1 MKYLESLLPVLQ
13 WRQNYKIGDLR
24 ADMIAGVVVLFITIP
39 QVIAYAFLAGLP
51 PETGLYAS
59 IAALLC
65 YAAFGSSRTLAVGP
79 TAILAMMTLE
89 ATSSYGTPGTEEYTQ
104 LAIKLG
110 LVTGLVL
117 IALRI
122 VNFGAVINFLSHAVV
137 TGFIS
142 AAAILIITNQLP
154 AMLGTGTAPD
164 SSMWGVLNHL
174 IDSSGHVN
182 LAVVLIA
189 GGAFALLV
197 FCRSYLEAILLKMG
211 IHGHI
216 ANNLAKSA
224 PMYAVVIGVIITAIY
239 DLDITSSVPVV
250 GSIPTDLP
258 VLALVSI
265 TLEEIQTLFPSALLI
280 AMVVFMESTSVG
292 TAMASKK
299 RQKIE
304 PNQELV
310 GLGLANIGASLAGG
324 FPVAGSFART
334 VVNFSS
340 GAVTPV
346 ASVITALLVIMTLVW
361 FAPLF
366 YYLPRAV
373 LAAIIIISAW
383 QLIDI
388 PVIRRIFAFN
398 FIDAVTFCC
407 TFFAVLTLGVEMG
420 ILVGIAISFVLLIR
434 SSSLPHIVIVGRM
447 GESEHFRNVDRFE
460 TRTSPEVL
468 AMRVDQSI
476 YFVNTRFIENF
487 MMKSVSDAP
496 DVKHVVLICTATNF
510 IDTSGLEML
519 EHLCDNLHE
528 MGVTLHL
535 AEVKSAVMDKLKLTD
550 FSEHMR
556 GNIYFTTDLA
566 MKDLAGI

>member
-1 MKYLESLLPVLQ
+1 
-13 WRQNYKIGDLR
+13 
-24 ADMIAGVVVLFITIP
+24 MIAGVVVLFITVP

-51 PETGLYAS
+51 PEAGLYAS

-89 ATSSYGTPGTEEYTQ
+89 ATSSQALPGTEEYVQ

-117 IALRI
+117 IALRLI
-122 VNFGAVINFLSHAVV
+122 NFGAVINFLSHAVV

-154 AMLGTGTAPD
+154 AILGTGAAPEN
-164 SSMWGVLNHL
+164 SMWGVLRHL
-174 IDSSGHVN
+174 ANSPGDIN
-182 LAVVLIA
+182 LVVMLIA

-197 FCRSYLEAILLKMG
+197 FCRSFFEAVLLKMG
-211 IHGHI
+211 VPGQV
-216 ANNLAKSA
+216 ANNLVKSA
-224 PMYAVVIGVIITAIY
+224 PMYAVITGIIITAVY
-239 DLDITSSVPVV
+239 ELDVTSGVPVV
-250 GSIPTDLP
+250 GSIPSDLP
-258 VLALVSI
+258 ALALVSI
-265 TLEEIQTLFPSALLI
+265 TLQEIQTLFPSALLI

-292 TAMASKK
+292 TAMASKR

-310 GLGLANIGASLAGG
+310 GLGLANIGASLSGG

-346 ASVITALLVIMTLVW
+346 ASVITAVLVMVTLVW
-361 FAPLF
+361 FAPFF

-373 LAAIIIISAW
+373 LAAIIVISAW
-383 QLIDI
+383 QLIDV
-388 PVIRRIFAFN
+388 PVIKRIFTFN
-398 FIDAVTFCC
+398 LIDTITFCC
-407 TFFAVLTLGVEMG
+407 TFLAVLSLGVEMG

-434 SSSLPHIVIVGRM
+434 SSSVPHIIIVGRM
-447 GESEHFRNVDRFE
+447 GDSEHFRNVERFD
-460 TRTSPEVL
+460 TRTSPDVL
-468 AMRVDQSI
+468 AMRIDQSI
-476 YFVNTRFIENF
+476 YFVNTRYIESF
-487 MMKSVSDAP
+487 VLKSVAESP
-496 DVKHVVLICTATNF
+496 DVKHVILICTATNF

-528 MGVTLHL
+528 VGVTLHL
-535 AEVKSAVMDKLKLTD
+535 AEVKSAVMDKLKHTD

-556 GNIYFTTDLA
+556 GKIYFTTDLA
-566 MKDLAGI
+566 MKELAGV

>member
-1 MKYLESLLPVLQ
+1 MKYLVSLLPVLSWGQ
-13 WRQNYKIGDLR
+13 DYKMGDLR
-24 ADMIAGVVVLFITIP
+24 SDMIAGVVVLFITVP

-51 PETGLYAS
+51 PEAGLYAS

-89 ATSSYGTPGTEEYTQ
+89 ATSSQALPGTEEYVQ

-117 IALRI
+117 IALRLI
-122 VNFGAVINFLSHAVV
+122 NFGAVINFLSHAVV

-154 AMLGTGTAPD
+154 AILGTGAAPEN
-164 SSMWGVLNHL
+164 SMWGVLRHL
-174 IDSSGHVN
+174 ANSPGDIN
-182 LAVVLIA
+182 LVVMLIA

-197 FCRSYLEAILLKMG
+197 FCRSFFEAVLLKMG
-211 IHGHI
+211 VPGQV
-216 ANNLAKSA
+216 ANNLVKSA
-224 PMYAVVIGVIITAIY
+224 PMYAVITGIIITAVY
-239 DLDITSSVPVV
+239 ELDVTSGVPVV
-250 GSIPTDLP
+250 GSIPSDLP
-258 VLALVSI
+258 ALALVSI
-265 TLEEIQTLFPSALLI
+265 TLQEIQTLFPSALLI

-292 TAMASKK
+292 TAMASKR

-310 GLGLANIGASLAGG
+310 GLGLANIGASLSGG

-346 ASVITALLVIMTLVW
+346 ASVITAVLVMVTLVW
-361 FAPLF
+361 FAPFF

-373 LAAIIIISAW
+373 LAAIIVISAW
-383 QLIDI
+383 QLIDV
-388 PVIRRIFAFN
+388 PVIKRIFTFN
-398 FIDAVTFCC
+398 LIDTITFCC
-407 TFFAVLTLGVEMG
+407 TFLAVLSLGVEMG

-434 SSSLPHIVIVGRM
+434 SSSVPHIIIVGRM
-447 GESEHFRNVDRFE
+447 GDSEHFRNVERFD
-460 TRTSPEVL
+460 TRTSPDVL
-468 AMRVDQSI
+468 AMRIDQSI
-476 YFVNTRFIENF
+476 YFVNTRYIESF
-487 MMKSVSDAP
+487 VLKSVAESP
-496 DVKHVVLICTATNF
+496 DVKHVILICTATNF

-528 MGVTLHL
+528 VGVTLHL
-535 AEVKSAVMDKLKLTD
+535 AEVKSAVMDKLKHTD

-556 GNIYFTTDLA
+556 GKIYFTTDLA
-566 MKDLAGI
+566 MKELAGV

>member
-1 MKYLESLLPVLQ
+1 LKYLVSLLPVLSWGQ
-13 WRQNYKIGDLR
+13 DYKMGDLR
-24 ADMIAGVVVLFITIP
+24 SDMIAGVVVLFITVP

-51 PETGLYAS
+51 PEAGLYAS

-89 ATSSYGTPGTEEYTQ
+89 ATSSQALPGTEEYVQ

-117 IALRI
+117 IALRLI
-122 VNFGAVINFLSHAVV
+122 NFGAVINFLSHAVV

-154 AMLGTGTAPD
+154 AILGTGAAPEN
-164 SSMWGVLNHL
+164 SMWGVLRHL
-174 IDSSGHVN
+174 ANSPGDIN
-182 LAVVLIA
+182 LVVMLIA

-197 FCRSYLEAILLKMG
+197 FCRSFFEAVLLKMG
-211 IHGHI
+211 VPGQV
-216 ANNLAKSA
+216 ANNLVKSA
-224 PMYAVVIGVIITAIY
+224 PMYAVITGIIITAVY
-239 DLDITSSVPVV
+239 ELDVTSGVPVV
-250 GSIPTDLP
+250 GSIPSDLP
-258 VLALVSI
+258 ALALVSI
-265 TLEEIQTLFPSALLI
+265 TLQEIQTLFPSALLI

-292 TAMASKK
+292 TAMASKR

-310 GLGLANIGASLAGG
+310 GLGLANIGASLSGG

-346 ASVITALLVIMTLVW
+346 ASVITAVLVMVTLVW
-361 FAPLF
+361 FAPFF

-373 LAAIIIISAW
+373 LAAIIVISAW
-383 QLIDI
+383 QLIDV
-388 PVIRRIFAFN
+388 PVIKRIFTFN
-398 FIDAVTFCC
+398 LIDTITFCC
-407 TFFAVLTLGVEMG
+407 TFLAVLSLGVEMG

-434 SSSLPHIVIVGRM
+434 SSSVPHIIIVGRM
-447 GESEHFRNVDRFE
+447 GDSEHFRNVERFD
-460 TRTSPEVL
+460 TRTSPDVL
-468 AMRVDQSI
+468 AMRIDQSI
-476 YFVNTRFIENF
+476 YFVNTRYIESF
-487 MMKSVSDAP
+487 VLKSVAESP
-496 DVKHVVLICTATNF
+496 DVKHVILICTATNF

-528 MGVTLHL
+528 VGVTLHL
-535 AEVKSAVMDKLKLTD
+535 AEVKSAVMDKLKHTD

-556 GNIYFTTDLA
+556 GKIYFTTDLA
-566 MKDLAGI
+566 MKELAGV

>member
-224 PMYAVVIGVIITAIY
+224 PMYAVVIGVIITATY
-239 DLDITSSVPVV
+239 DLDITSRVPVV
-250 GSIPTDLP
+250 GSIPADLP